1 MVDQLKALAAAPGPG
16 RLIAIAG
23 MGVSTTPTQ
32 SMARQLGANGAGIP
46 MFGAVTTGDSLDRS
60 TDPDLFRVVPSVKQ
74 QLQVLIPF
82 LKRHRQPLAPVHG
95 KQPQIAVV
103 EDANTS
109 DLYKNSLY
117 EDFKAELP
125 GLPEDAYHPYSYVPG
140 GLAPG
145 GQFASITADLCQ
157 RSPLPVVLYDG
168 RESVLGQFIQQLD
181 DDSDCQGEPITI
193 ITGGDADALPAS
205 LTNDTQGGANVRPSA
220 PGHPHH

>member
-1 MVDQLKALAAAPGPG
+1 M
-16 RLIAIAG
+16 
-23 MGVSTTPTQ
+23 
-32 SMARQLGANGAGIP
+32 
-46 MFGAVTTGDSLDRS
+46 
-60 TDPDLFRVVPSVKQ
+60 PSVKQ
-74 QLQVLIPF
+74 QLEVLIPF

-145 GQFASITADLCQ
+145 GQFASITAYLCREIPRCPSCFTTDVSRSLASSSSNWTTTVTARGS
-157 RSPLPVVLYDG
+157 RSPSSPAGSANALLAEPYQRYPGRRQRHCVLLRHRAAAAKQAVLHPVPGFLSHHGRASDLHARPTYDAVTAACEDINKHAAPRRDG
-168 RESVLGQFIQQLD
+168 HA
-181 DDSDCQGEPITI
+181 T
-193 ITGGDADALPAS
+193 AD
-205 LTNDTQGGANVRPSA
+205 G
-220 PGHPHH
+220 